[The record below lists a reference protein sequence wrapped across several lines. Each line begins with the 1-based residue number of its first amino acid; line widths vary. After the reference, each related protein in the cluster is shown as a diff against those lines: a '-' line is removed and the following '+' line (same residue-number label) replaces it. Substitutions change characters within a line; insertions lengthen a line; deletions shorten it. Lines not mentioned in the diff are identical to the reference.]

1 MSFELATRNKFRYP
15 SIRGDLTTEQLWEL
29 PLQSKTGF
37 DLDSVARGINQQLK
51 AITEESFVNTS
62 TNPAKPELEAKLAVI
77 VHVIGVKQAENEAAR
92 KAGARKAERERLT
105 EILHLRNQEE
115 LMKLDP
121 AELQRRID
129 ALDKGEV

>member
-1 MSFELATRNKFRYP
+1 MSFELATRNKYRYP
-15 SIRGDLTTEQLWEL
+15 STKGELTTEQLWEL

-37 DLDSVARGINQQLK
+37 DLDNIARGIKRELN

-62 TNPAKPELEAKLAVI
+62 TNPAKPELEAKLAIAVRI
-77 VHVIGVKQAENEAAR
+77 IEVKQAENEAAR
-92 KAGARKAERERLT
+92 TAAARKAERDRLS
-105 EILHLRNQEE
+105 EILHIRNQEE

-129 ALDKGEV
+129 ALGG

>member
-15 SIRGDLTTEQLWEL
+15 SIKGDLTTEQLWEL

-62 TNPAKPELEAKLAVI
+62 TNPVKPELEAKLSVI
-77 VHVIGVKQAENEAAR
+77 VHVIGIKQAENEAAR
-92 KAGARKAERERLT
+92 TAAARKAERERLS

-129 ALDKGEV
+129 ALGG